1 MEAILRLLSLLMLV
15 LMKLWVSVVFM
26 KLLLRLSE
34 LVVVSSSMLKWD
46 VYSNSSMSSL
56 SVCCVLKADVDEAL
70 LLLLVML
77 K

>member
-1 MEAILRLLSLLMLV
+1 M
-15 LMKLWVSVVFM
+15 FM

-56 SVCCVLKADVDEAL
+56 SVCCVLKADEELA
-70 LLLLVML
+70 LVML
-77 K
+77 KL